1 MDILFLPEDLLVA
14 VVVVEEIS
22 LQAEEVEA
30 ELVEL
35 ILLLF
40 LLVFQFHLIL
50 LPALVLQ
57 EDHIMAGLVDLVVD
71 LEAGVMHLEEEE
83 LEQELSMKKDVVIMV
98 LVVQG
103 RVE

>member
-1 MDILFLPEDLLVA
+1 
-14 VVVVEEIS
+14 VEEIS

-35 ILLLF
+35 TSPLF
-40 LLVFQFHLIL
+40 LLAFQFHLIL

-57 EDHIMAGLVDLVVD
+57 EDHIMAGLVDLVVV
-71 LEAGVMHLEEEE
+71 LVLVVMHLEEEE

-98 LVVQG
+98 LVVQD